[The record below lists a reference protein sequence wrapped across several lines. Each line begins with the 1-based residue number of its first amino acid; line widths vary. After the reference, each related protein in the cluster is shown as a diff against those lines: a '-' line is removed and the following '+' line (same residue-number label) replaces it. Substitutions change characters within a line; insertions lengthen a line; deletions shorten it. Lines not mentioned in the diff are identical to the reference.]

1 MRECTKPIFCDL
13 PRGGEKG
20 NRERLKQPAEVL
32 PGNLIAWRHFT
43 SPPNINLL
51 PKQNHEA
58 AAAQA

>member
-1 MRECTKPIFCDL
+1 MRECNKTHFL
-13 PRGGEKG
+13 RFAPRGEKG